1 MKKRQTYVPS
11 EIIENILLRLPVK
24 SLMRFK
30 CVSKSW
36 EATISDPE
44 FIANHLRQTKETKK
58 KKKSSSDDDKDLL
71 LWVGKRSLFIIFP
84 PSDSYL
90 RERPLTVLCYCDGFV
105 LVRRYLPDHQDIYVL
120 WNPSSRSYRKIPCQ
134 PQIHT
139 LSGDDYYDD
148 VAQGLYY
155 DPLIKDYKIV
165 ATDMKSR
172 YSIYT
177 MGKKSWSH
185 EMKGMEIDIPGIMV
199 CCDNGSSFEGDTYWV
214 LRTRTRE
221 CQIDENFLVCFDS
234 KQEKF
239 EKFPMPIREY
249 DNQCRF
255 FLTYLGDHLCLAY
268 HKAENNNFVDQ
279 RINQLWFVK
288 RAVGGGGGG
297 GSSVEFKEAM
307 PFSSSYIESVYL
319 TNENEIALEDG
330 WRKSYTAY
338 KYNIVTKTCAEIQVT
353 PNTGYPRSPLYLENM
368 FFSSSPNKTRKDTEE
383 STTS

>member
-44 FIANHLRQTKETKK
+44 FIANHLRQAKETK

-105 LVRRYLPDHQDIYVL
+105 L
-120 WNPSSRSYRKIPCQ
+120 
-134 PQIHT
+134 
-139 LSGDDYYDD
+139 
-148 VAQGLYY
+148 GLYY

-185 EMKGMEIDIPGIMV
+185 EMKEMEIDIPGTMV
-199 CCDNGSSFEGDTYWV
+199 CCDKGSPFEGDTYWV
-214 LRTRTRE
+214 LRTRTRT
-221 CQIDENFLVCFDS
+221 CQMDENFLVCFDS

-255 FLTYLGDHLCLAY
+255 FLTYLGDHMCLAY
-268 HKAENNNFVDQ
+268 HKAENNNFVDR

-288 RAVGGGGGG
+288 RAPGGGGGG

-338 KYNIVTKTCAEIQVT
+338 KYNLVTKTCAEIKVT
-353 PNTGYPRSPLYLENM
+353 PNTGYPHSPLYLENM

-383 STTS
+383 STAS